1 MDHYEENYFVDPF
14 GALHMKILA
23 TVSYILGLP
32 GCCVALCFI
41 WFETTGRAGPYRTCI
56 NQLVSRL
63 YSLMV
68 IHCVFIS
75 LVDLI
80 RVWHGP
86 LSEYVCTPMQV
97 IRLAIGM
104 MAALI
109 LSVIS
114 ILKVWIVC
122 IKKSVPTMD
131 DDFLVTYV
139 TRASF
144 LLSFLYSSALVILP
158 QKPALAHVSFLSR
171 NSKSEM

>member
-1 MDHYEENYFVDPF
+1 
-14 GALHMKILA
+14 
-23 TVSYILGLP
+23 
-32 GCCVALCFI
+32 
-41 WFETTGRAGPYRTCI
+41 
-56 NQLVSRL
+56 
-63 YSLMV
+63 MV

-97 IRLAIGM
+97 IRLALGM

-109 LSVIS
+109 LSVVS

-139 TRASF
+139 TRTSF

-158 QKPALAHVSFLSR
+158 QKPALVHVST
-171 NSKSEM
+171 